1 MPASKKP
8 RKKRQYKVTMKG
20 LEYWARFTTRGEG
33 WSESMLDAFAQDFLL
48 PLDAIYWSRGKDP
61 YCRSLFGRI
70 KDQLVMA
77 WILGNQFIEKDEFH
91 RLVAEAN
98 KQLQIVFN
106 CWFSHQKI
114 LYPQCKRCKSLMRE
128 IFELITTSFEPH
140 EVNTCHSQESK
151 HVWIFEKAEAELDY
165 ALPAIW
171 AGATR
176 EDMAGTSSA
185 AVA

>member
-33 WSESMLDAFAQDFLL
+33 WSDSMLDAFAQDFLL

-70 KDQLVMA
+70 KDKLVMS
-77 WILGNQFIEKDEFH
+77 WILARYVKETEQM
-91 RLVAEAN
+91 RRVVAEAN

-106 CWFSHQKI
+106 CWMLHKRI
-114 LYPQCKRCKSLMRE
+114 LYPELKKAREGMNTLFNTIRDAFEPWEVSTCHEQAVHNLKAYDLAENELDLQLPESWDIPVITTRREKRCL
-128 IFELITTSFEPH
+128 
-140 EVNTCHSQESK
+140 N
-151 HVWIFEKAEAELDY
+151 A
-165 ALPAIW
+165 
-171 AGATR
+171 
-176 EDMAGTSSA
+176 
-185 AVA
+185 